1 MSLPH
6 SPPFQLRYLCEALGC
21 TITAKDQAPAFKLF
35 LATHTW
41 EQLVEVLS
49 KMFGGKFLPPA
60 IDKKLKVL
68 DARCKKQGVYA
79 ECARR
84 IIDQLLSFGSPT
96 VPVDVLEALR

>member
-6 SPPFQLRYLCEALGC
+6 SPLFQLRCLCEALGC
-21 TITAKDQAPAFKLF
+21 TITAQDQAQAFKMF
-35 LATHTW
+35 LATRTW

-49 KMFGGKFLPPA
+49 QMSGGQFLPPA

-68 DARCKKQGVYA
+68 DARRKKQGVYA

-84 IIDQLLSFGSPT
+84 IIAKLLSFGSPT